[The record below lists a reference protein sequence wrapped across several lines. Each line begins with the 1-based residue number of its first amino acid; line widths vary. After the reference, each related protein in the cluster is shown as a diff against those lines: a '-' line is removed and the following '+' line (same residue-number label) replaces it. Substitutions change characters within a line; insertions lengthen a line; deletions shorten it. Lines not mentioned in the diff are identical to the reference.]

1 MAKNTTLKDL
11 NAFLEETGDIK
22 GKEVKTA
29 EDFINSEPNS
39 IGRAKKLKVAEV
51 MGVKLSE
58 AKIDDIVIR
67 INELAEEK
75 GMSYAEV
82 CMEIIEKGSEQTQ
95 ILKGGGV
102 VTTWMSANK
111 TAFNVFKNV
120 INKRIKG

>member
-11 NAFLEETGDIK
+11 NAFLKETGETK
-22 GKEVKTA
+22 AKEVKTA

-39 IGRAKKLKVAEV
+39 IGKTKKLKTKEALDL
-51 MGVKLSE
+51 KLTD
-58 AKIDDIVIR
+58 AGIDDIVIR
-67 INELAEEK
+67 INELAKEN

-82 CMEIIEKGSEQTQ
+82 CMDLLEKGSEYTQ

-102 VTTWMSANK
+102 VTTLLSANK